1 MSRFACAITVAVAA
15 IAGAASL
22 GFAADQPPC
31 PQGTIAS
38 GSDNVMVEGK
48 QVARAGDATGCG
60 STVIEGS
67 PDVFINGKRFRPSH
81 EVTHSGTRS
90 RALSGGT
97 GIDAS
102 ASSAALASTSFTMPV
117 MMSLSWKS
125 FGV

>member
-1 MSRFACAITVAVAA
+1 MNT
-15 IAGAASL
+15 
-22 GFAADQPPC
+22 
-31 PQGTIAS
+31 S
-38 GSDNVMVEGK
+38 GEPSVMVPA
-48 QVARAGDATGCG
+48 QPAVSPARATCLP
-60 STVIEGS
+60 STVTLLEPEVTV
-67 PDVFINGKRFRPSH
+67 PDGAGVGAVFRQRSERYPEERDNGKRFRPSH